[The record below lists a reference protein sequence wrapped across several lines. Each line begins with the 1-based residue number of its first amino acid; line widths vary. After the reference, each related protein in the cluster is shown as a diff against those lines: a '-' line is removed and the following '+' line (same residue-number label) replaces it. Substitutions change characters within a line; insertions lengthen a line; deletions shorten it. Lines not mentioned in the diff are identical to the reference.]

1 MHRWLQGYAY
11 RIDISWWTFVLASI
25 ITLAISIL
33 TISLRVIRA
42 ALLNPTDNLRS
53 E

>member
-1 MHRWLQGYAY
+1 MLNILFPDPY
-11 RIDISWWTFVLASI
+11 RVTLSWWIFVLAGL
-25 ITLAISIL
+25 ITLAISLL

-42 ALLNPTDNLRS
+42 ALVDPTDNLRS